1 MKKLIILLTIA
12 FGVFSCKS
20 GFLDTYPKDGIGSS
34 AFWDTEGHA
43 LLGITAIYSTLNSQ
57 SYYSEIGMD
66 DVLSPIA
73 CRLTN
78 DGWDNYG
85 MYSVYRGTADS
96 RTSYFSERWKIIYR
110 GINRA
115 NDAIANLPKTSFK
128 NEASRERFIAEAKFL
143 RALFYFDLL
152 NFYGGQDDATDGGV
166 PLYLEVV
173 NYSDSYR
180 PRTKPSMVRQQI
192 IADLKDAI
200 AVLPSVSKVTGAELG
215 RATKGAAIA
224 LLGKTYLY
232 NKEWQ
237 KAANTFSGL
246 IQSGDYLLHS
256 NYLDLFNVKGERNK
270 EVIFNLEAIAIA
282 GCGTWMDIRY
292 GNASSGSRAKNASIP
307 TNYLADSYQYKD
319 GTTFDMAA
327 FKTKFKTDS
336 GHDFSFNNKND
347 VAILYG
353 NRDPRLAM
361 SMILPFTTFVGL
373 NNQTYE
379 YRIPNDSRSPGDGKL
394 PEVQYACMR
403 TNKNNNNHYSW
414 RKFVDVGD
422 DNKILRYDSPIN
434 IPIIRF
440 ADVLL
445 MFAEARNESG
455 AGFSANGLDSI
466 YLAVNKVRS
475 RPGVGMPNIPVGDQS
490 TIRQKIRQER
500 MIELAGEGIYFSDIR
515 RWFKGSPEF
524 NPAFLKES
532 VMDLNGK
539 IKIESRDVNP
549 VGYFLWPIP
558 MGEIEMNPS
567 FLPQNPGWGL

>member
-1 MKKLIILLTIA
+1 MKKFIILLTIA
-12 FGVFSCKS
+12 FGLFSCES
-20 GFLDTYPKDGIGSS
+20 DFLDTYPKDGIGSL
-34 AFWDTEGHA
+34 AFWDTEEHA
-43 LLGITAIYSTLNSQ
+43 LLGITAIYSTLNSE
-57 SYYSEIGMD
+57 SYYTEIGMD

-78 DGWDNYG
+78 DGWDTYK
-85 MYSVYRGTADS
+85 MYNVYRGTADS
-96 RTSYFSERWKIIYR
+96 RTSYFSQRWKMIYR

-115 NDAIANLPKTSFK
+115 NDAIANLPNTTFK
-128 NEASRERFIAEAKFL
+128 NEATRNRFMAEAKFL

-173 NYSDSYR
+173 DYNDSYR
-180 PRTKPSMVRQQI
+180 PRTKPSEVRKQI
-192 IADLKDAI
+192 IADLQEAI
-200 AVLPSVSKVTGAELG
+200 AELPNVGQISGAELG
-215 RATKGAAIA
+215 RATKGAAKA

-237 KAANTFSGL
+237 KAADTFSGL
-246 IQSGDYLLHS
+246 IQSGEYSLHN
-256 NYLDLFNVKGERNK
+256 NYLDMFQVKGERNK
-270 EVIFNLEAIAIA
+270 EVIFNIEAIPVE
-282 GCGTWMDIRY
+282 GGGTWMDIRY

-319 GTTFDMAA
+319 GTDFDMAT
-327 FKTKFKTDS
+327 FKTKFKAQY
-336 GHDFSFNNKND
+336 GRDFSFKNKGD

-379 YRIPNDSRSPGDGKL
+379 YRIPYDSRTPGDGKT
-394 PEVQYACMR
+394 PEVLYSCMR
-403 TNKNNNNHYSW
+403 TNKNKNNHHSW
-414 RKFVDVGD
+414 RKFIDVGD
-422 DNKILRYDSPIN
+422 DNKVLRYDSPIN

-445 MFAEARNESG
+445 MFAEARNE
-455 AGFSANGLDSI
+455 ASAAFCANPMDSI

-475 RPGVGMPNIPVGDQS
+475 RSGVEMPDIQVDDQN
-490 TIRQKIRQER
+490 TIRQKIRHER
-500 MIELAGEGIYFSDIR
+500 MIELAGEGVYYSDIR
-515 RWFKGSPEF
+515 RWFKGNPEF
-524 NPAFLKES
+524 NPSFLSEN
-532 VMDLNGK
+532 VMDLDGK
-539 IKIESRDVNP
+539 TKIESRAVNP

-567 FLPQNPGWGL
+567 LLPQNPGW

>member
-1 MKKLIILLTIA
+1 MKKIIILFTIA
-12 FGVFSCKS
+12 CGLFSCKS
-20 GFLDTYPKDGIGSS
+20 DFLDTYPKDGIGSS
-34 AFWDTEGHA
+34 AFWDTEEHA
-43 LLGITAIYSTLNSQ
+43 LLGITAIYSTLNSE

-78 DGWDNYG
+78 DGWDNYN
-85 MYSVYRGTADS
+85 MYNVYKGTADS
-96 RTSYFSERWKIIYR
+96 RTSYFSQRWKIIYR

-115 NDAIANLPKTSFK
+115 NDAIVNLPKTTFK
-128 NEASRERFIAEAKFL
+128 NEATRKRFMAEAKFL

-173 NYSDSYR
+173 DYNDSYR
-180 PRTKPSMVRQQI
+180 PRTKPSEVRKQI
-192 IADLKDAI
+192 LADLQDAI
-200 AVLPSVSKVTGAELG
+200 SELPNVSKISGAEIG

-246 IQSGDYLLHS
+246 IQSGDYSLHS
-256 NYLDLFNVKGERNK
+256 NYLDMFQVKGERNK

-282 GCGTWMDIRY
+282 GGGTWMDIRY

-327 FKTKFKTDS
+327 FKTKFKADY
-336 GHDFSFNNKND
+336 GRDFSFKNKSD

-361 SMILPFTTFVGL
+361 NMILPFTTFVGL

-379 YRIPNDSRSPGDGKL
+379 YRIPYDSRSPGDGKL
-394 PEVQYACMR
+394 PEVQYSSMR

-414 RKFVDVGD
+414 RKFADVGD

-455 AGFSANGLDSI
+455 AGFSANAQDSI

-475 RPGVGMPNIPVGDQS
+475 RPGVGMPIIPVGDQN
-490 TIRQKIRQER
+490 TIRQKIRAER

-515 RWFKGSPEF
+515 RWFKGNPEF
-524 NPAFLKES
+524 DIAFLKEN
-532 VMDLNGK
+532 VMDLEGSK
-539 IKIESRDVNP
+539 KIESRNVNA

-558 MGEIEMNPS
+558 MGEIEMNQS
-567 FLPQNPGWGL
+567 LLPQNPGWEL